1 MDETRSNRYAWHTM
15 PTPKLPSI
23 ISRVRSLPVDMPAL
37 AQVAE
42 ANGFFAI
49 RRLVDFRSQ
58 TRPDLEGALVSEIVQ
73 GLQLTTDIDAV
84 IPLSEFVSVVFGVTA
99 WQSFDGKN
107 FDYSIDALSASTDAG
122 LLLTFQRE
130 RIQRAWNQ
138 ISPTLSV

>member
-1 MDETRSNRYAWHTM
+1 
-15 PTPKLPSI
+15 
-23 ISRVRSLPVDMPAL
+23 MPAL